1 MGSALC
7 TEEVDGL
14 DTVKGYVEH
23 IIFRNEE
30 NGYTVL
36 NLVTEGQELTC
47 VGTFSYIG
55 EGELLE
61 ASGTLKEHPMYGEQL
76 LIEFYEL
83 KTPEDEVAME
93 RYLGSGAIKGIGS
106 ALAARIVRHFKG
118 ETFRIIEEEPERL
131 AEIKGISEKKAREI
145 AAQLEEKKDMRKA
158 MMFLQQY
165 GVSNNMAVKLY
176 GKYGDEIY
184 RVLQENPYRLADE
197 VNGIGFRAADEI
209 ARRAGIAADSD
220 FRIRSAI
227 TYMLL
232 LASGQG
238 HTCLPVDILKRNVQ
252 EILGMDVEDFDQY
265 LMDLLMDRK
274 IIRKEKDGVVKI
286 YASNYYYL
294 EMDTARMLFDL
305 RVRYDV
311 SEAALDHR
319 IASIEE
325 NTGMKL
331 DGDAAGTVREAAARD
346 CWSSPAAPVRA
357 KRRPS
362 MPSSAIWSRK
372 GWTSGWRHP
381 RAGQPSG

>member
-265 LMDLLMDRK
+265 LMDLSLIHISGATMR
-274 IIRKEKDGVVKI
+274 
-286 YASNYYYL
+286 
-294 EMDTARMLFDL
+294 ARWAF
-305 RVRYDV
+305 
-311 SEAALDHR
+311 
-319 IASIEE
+319 
-325 NTGMKL
+325 
-331 DGDAAGTVREAAARD
+331 
-346 CWSSPAAPVRA
+346 WPAAM
-357 KRRPS
+357 
-362 MPSSAIWSRK
+362 MP
-372 GWTSGWRHP
+372 P
-381 RAGQPSG
+381 